1 MTHIRV
7 RVQAAAAALN
17 ASMSEMQVTL
27 EERLETLSDAV
38 NRDFGESMA
47 KVVSDLET
55 GMGALEEKVG
65 RTTRALS
72 HEYCAFMRG

>member
-1 MTHIRV
+1 
-7 RVQAAAAALN
+7 
-17 ASMSEMQVTL
+17 MQSTL

-55 GMGALEEKVG
+55 GMEALEEKVG
-65 RTTRALS
+65 QKSTGFVPRTICLFKS
-72 HEYCAFMRG
+72 

>member
-1 MTHIRV
+1 MRA
-7 RVQAAAAALN
+7 RAQAAAAALN
-17 ASMSEMQVTL
+17 ASMSEMQGTV
-27 EERLETLSDAV
+27 EEKLETLSDAV

-65 RTTRALS
+65 HETKGFVSRT
-72 HEYCAFMRG
+72 